1 MKSAQT
7 VQQQQNNNNNNN
19 NNNDSTVFP
28 PPPSPISIDWRNVCV
43 TSSASDPE
51 KARLNQ
57 MISELC
63 EYLGHIEDVVN
74 PCTPDADLPLNA
86 EERTAILENAVEAA
100 SCMNILAITIKNM
113 QQQQSTGA

>member
-1 MKSAQT
+1 MKGAQT
-7 VQQQQNNNNNNN
+7 VQQQQNNN

-43 TSSASDPE
+43 TSSACDPE
-51 KARLNQ
+51 RARLNQ
-57 MISELC
+57 MISELS

-74 PCTPDADLPLNA
+74 PCTPAADLPLSA

-100 SCMNILAITIKNM
+100 SCMNILAVTIKNM